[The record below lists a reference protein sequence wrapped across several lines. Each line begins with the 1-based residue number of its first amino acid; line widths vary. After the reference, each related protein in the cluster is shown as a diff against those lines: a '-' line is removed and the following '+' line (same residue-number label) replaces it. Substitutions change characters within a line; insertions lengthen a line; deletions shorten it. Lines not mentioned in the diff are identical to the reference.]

1 MCKMENF
8 IETTLPQL
16 GLWSRLYPPLSGQLQ
31 IRIGPLLGDGPWFE
45 KGERVD
51 KWTYRR
57 QQKEQELPCP
67 SLSSDSVTERWA

>member
-1 MCKMENF
+1 MENF